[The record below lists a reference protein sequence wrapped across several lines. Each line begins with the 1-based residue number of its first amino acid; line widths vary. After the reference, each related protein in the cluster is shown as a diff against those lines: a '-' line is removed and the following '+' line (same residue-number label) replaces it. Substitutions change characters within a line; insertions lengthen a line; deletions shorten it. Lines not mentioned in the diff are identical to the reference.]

1 MEKAL
6 VKTDF
11 HFPGQKSVYHGKV
24 RDVYNIND
32 ELLVM
37 VATDRIS
44 AFDVILPKGIPF
56 KGQMLNQIA
65 AKFLDATTDICPN
78 WKVATPD
85 PMVTVGVLCQ
95 GFPVEMIVRGYLCG
109 SAWRAY
115 KSGVREICGVK
126 LPEGMK
132 ENQKF
137 PEPII
142 TPTTKAEI
150 GEHDADISKE
160 EILARGLAT
169 PEEYALLEKYTM
181 ELFKRGT
188 QIAAERGLIL
198 VDTKYE
204 FGKHDGKIYLM
215 DEIHTPDSSRYF
227 YSEGYEERF
236 AKGEPQKQLSKEF
249 VREWLMDNGFQ
260 GKAGQQVPEMTDA
273 IVTSISDRYIELYEH
288 IVGEKFVKAEG
299 EDLAA
304 RIEKR
309 AGIARFVA
317 GPGLWISARD
327 IEEILKV
334 KAAFSVAVASL
345 LERAGLAAEEL
356 QTIALAGALGRHVD
370 ADMLEHLGFVPAG
383 CGRKV
388 RAVGN
393 TSLEGACLLAEKP
406 ELREELAALCAGATV
421 LAPAEEEDFYERY
434 VRAMRFAPW
443 EQAWK

>member
-1 MEKAL
+1 MKQAL
-6 VKTDF
+6 TKTDF
-11 HFPGQKSVYHGKV
+11 NFPGQKSVYHGKV
-24 RDVYNIND
+24 RDVYNING
-32 ELLVM
+32 EKLVM

-78 WKVATPD
+78 WKLATPD
-85 PMVTVGVLCQ
+85 PMVTVGVMCE

-115 KSGVREICGVK
+115 KSGVREICGVR

-160 EILARGLAT
+160 EILANGLAT
-169 PEEYALLEKYTM
+169 PEEYALLEKYTLA
-181 ELFKRGT
+181 LFKRGT
-188 QIAAERGLIL
+188 EIAAERGLIL

-204 FGKHDGKIYLM
+204 FGKHNGQIYLI

-236 AKGEPQKQLSKEF
+236 EKGEPQKQLSKEF

-260 GKAGQQVPEMTDA
+260 GKEGQQVPEMTDE
-273 IVTSISDRYIELYEH
+273 IVTSISERYIELYEH
-288 IVGEKFVKAEG
+288 ITGENFVREAAENI
-299 EDLAA
+299 AA
-304 RIEKR
+304 RIEKN
-309 AGIARFVA
+309 VTEY
-317 GPGLWISARD
+317 LN
-327 IEEILKV
+327 K
-334 KAAFSVAVASL
+334 
-345 LERAGLAAEEL
+345 
-356 QTIALAGALGRHVD
+356 
-370 ADMLEHLGFVPAG
+370 
-383 CGRKV
+383 
-388 RAVGN
+388 
-393 TSLEGACLLAEKP
+393 
-406 ELREELAALCAGATV
+406 
-421 LAPAEEEDFYERY
+421 
-434 VRAMRFAPW
+434 
-443 EQAWK
+443 